1 MRHPDEQR
9 VAAALAGAVT
19 RLAAGLGGAGQ
30 RRHVRPRG
38 DRAARAVGQNIV
50 GRVRSTCRFTL
61 EASSFTPRA
70 VGRADT
76 PTCTRPPWWA
86 SPLRLRR
93 PRRRRRPALR
103 ASSLAFPVQAAA
115 GLSAKRLCLP
125 GGAPRRSLLREIR
138 YLRQCGPHP
147 NIVQLY
153 GSFREAGR
161 ICLVMEHAKYV
172 LRMAKV
178 VRSVNLVGV
187 LSGVARAMVRLH
199 ACGIIHRDIKS
210 RNVLVTSR
218 GSSARAGG
226 STICRRVG
234 WKKHVRT
241 YAALNMTA
249 AAHSAHRFWAGL
261 QPARRPGAVVCP
273 SPCPATACEVTPDPP
288 AAACS
293 CSCSVAS
300 QTSHVRVRCALCG
313 RRLARTVGTRKYR
326 PPEMGT
332 EAYTS
337 ARPSVDIYSFGVMVR
352 VILGQMEHEVCLLAF
367 PLAHSEGGQPKSFGC
382 RSGNPTGIG
391 AC

>member
-1 MRHPDEQR
+1 M
-9 VAAALAGAVT
+9 
-19 RLAAGLGGAGQ
+19 
-30 RRHVRPRG
+30 RPRSLSSC
-38 DRAARAVGQNIV
+38 RPAPCLNPCAAR
-50 GRVRSTCRFTL
+50 
-61 EASSFTPRA
+61 
-70 VGRADT
+70 
-76 PTCTRPPWWA
+76 
-86 SPLRLRR
+86 
-93 PRRRRRPALR
+93 
-103 ASSLAFPVQAAA
+103 
-115 GLSAKRLCLP
+115 
-125 GGAPRRSLLREIR
+125 GAPGRSLLREIR

-226 STICRRVG
+226 PTIWLEERF
-234 WKKHVRT
+234 T
-241 YAALNMTA
+241 YAALNMCC
-249 AAHSAHRFWAGL
+249 HSAHRFWAGL

-273 SPCPATACEVTPDPP
+273 SPLPCHSLRSHPHPPP
-288 AAACS
+288 AACP

>member
-1 MRHPDEQR
+1 M
-9 VAAALAGAVT
+9 G
-19 RLAAGLGGAGQ
+19 
-30 RRHVRPRG
+30 
-38 DRAARAVGQNIV
+38 
-50 GRVRSTCRFTL
+50 STCGTPMSSASSRRSREPSPDWPPVS
-61 EASSFTPRA
+61 EAPVSGDTFDPAEIEPRARWAKISSGGCAAPAASRSRPSSFTPRA

-234 WKKHVRT
+234 WKNHVRT

-273 SPCPATACEVTPDPP
+273 SPCPATACEVTPTHPQPRAP
-288 AAACS
+288 AAARS
-293 CSCSVAS
+293 LRRPLTYVSA
-300 QTSHVRVRCALCG
+300 VRCADAGSRAL
-313 RRLARTVGTRKYR
+313 
-326 PPEMGT
+326 
-332 EAYTS
+332 
-337 ARPSVDIYSFGVMVR
+337 
-352 VILGQMEHEVCLLAF
+352 
-367 PLAHSEGGQPKSFGC
+367 
-382 RSGNPTGIG
+382 
-391 AC
+391 